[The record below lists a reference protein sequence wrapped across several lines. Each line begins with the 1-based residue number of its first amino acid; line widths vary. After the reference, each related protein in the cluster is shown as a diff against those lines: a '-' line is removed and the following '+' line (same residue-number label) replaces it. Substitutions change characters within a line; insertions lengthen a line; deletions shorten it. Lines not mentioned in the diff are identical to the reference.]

1 VSWGVEPVPVD
12 TYGSTDEMVWFAVE
26 TAVRH
31 GLVVHGST
39 VLVLAGSP
47 GGGEGSAA
55 ADVMR
60 IVRVE

>member
-1 VSWGVEPVPVD
+1 
-12 TYGSTDEMVWFAVE
+12 VWFAVE